1 MDISGKKVE
10 IIEWIAALQDKALL
24 KKIEQLK
31 KEAIK
36 EAYEARLKPM
46 TKAQLKARAEEA
58 NKAIKEGRYITIEEL
73 QKESRNW

>member
-10 IIEWIAALQDKALL
+10 IIEWVATLQDKSLL

-36 EAYEARLKPM
+36 EAYEAKLKPM
-46 TKAQLKARAEEA
+46 TKAQLKARAEES
-58 NKAIKEGRYITIEEL
+58 NKAIKAGRTTSIEDL
-73 QKESRNW
+73 QKESDNW